1 MAKREI
7 VSSLTRPR
15 WCFRLPHLPKPIRL
29 SSRLFTSRS
38 KDLALYIAHIS
49 WPHIIQVLCW
59 YTPPP
64 CATMVLFIVAHDY
77 CWPPTIILVFG
88 LLCKIVVSCGFLVM
102 RCEMFS
108 IIFSFMVK
116 LNFKFESGAKFN
128 AGMAE
133 TILAHRVAR
142 KWFGLFLYNP
152 QHIQNWWKK
161 KRIQIWVKRSSVL
174 RGIKM

>member
-1 MAKREI
+1 MA
-7 VSSLTRPR
+7 
-15 WCFRLPHLPKPIRL
+15 
-29 SSRLFTSRS
+29 
-38 KDLALYIAHIS
+38 AH
-49 WPHIIQVLCW
+49 
-59 YTPPP
+59 YTGPLLVYPPSP

-142 KWFGLFLYNP
+142 KWFGFFLYNP
-152 QHIQNWWKK
+152 QHIRNWRKK
-161 KRIQIWVKRSSVL
+161 KEFRF
-174 RGIKM
+174 G

>member
-1 MAKREI
+1 
-7 VSSLTRPR
+7 
-15 WCFRLPHLPKPIRL
+15 
-29 SSRLFTSRS
+29 
-38 KDLALYIAHIS
+38 
-49 WPHIIQVLCW
+49 
-59 YTPPP
+59 
-64 CATMVLFIVAHDY
+64 MVLFIVAHDY

-108 IIFSFMVK
+108 IVFSFMVK

-142 KWFGLFLYNP
+142 KWFGFFFYIILN
-152 QHIQNWWKK
+152 ISETGEKK
-161 KRIQIWVKRSSVL
+161 KNSDLGKKIERSKRYKNV
-174 RGIKM
+174 I